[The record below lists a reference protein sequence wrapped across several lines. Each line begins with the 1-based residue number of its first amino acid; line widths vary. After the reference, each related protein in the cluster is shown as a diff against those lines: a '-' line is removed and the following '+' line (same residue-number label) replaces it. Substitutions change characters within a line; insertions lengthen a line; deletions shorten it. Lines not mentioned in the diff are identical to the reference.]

1 MFLTG
6 LGDMSVTTWVVVIG
20 AGLVLGLLI
29 SRRNPNNKDQIVDL
43 KAEDFRAN
51 MRKGQLIDIR
61 IENAYNLER
70 INGSR
75 NFPKRSLLQNL
86 FKLRSDQAIFLVAD
100 KDSGQVKSIAKK
112 LIKKGYHPV
121 YVLVGGI
128 KEWPYQ
134 LKK

>member
-1 MFLTG
+1 MFLVG
-6 LGDMSVTTWVVVIG
+6 LGDMSATTWIVVIG

-61 IENAYNLER
+61 REDAYKSER

-86 FKLRSDQAIFLVAD
+86 FKLRADQAIFLVAD
-100 KDSGQVKSIAKK
+100 NDRGQVKSIARK